1 MILEDIDYA
10 TAPNCIEIFIDF
22 DMSVNS
28 STPEHASECEQLL
41 KLVQ

>member
-1 MILEDIDYA
+1 MILDDIDYA

-28 STPEHASECEQLL
+28 PKPEEANDCE
-41 KLVQ
+41 